1 MILFLAALVV
11 IALAVAPDSGR
22 ASQDMATAT
31 PTETL
36 PPPSP
41 TMYPTNTPRP
51 SLTPTLP
58 APTLIPPT
66 PMPTITPTPYEPPT
80 MSGLAVAQTI
90 GKLRVGTYYNEY
102 PFSWLNEYGEVVGY
116 EVDILR
122 AIGIELGVEVE
133 FTQVTRQSAE
143 EMLLSERVDVLIGQ
157 QVHTRDREDWLD
169 FTDAYYLNEERM
181 VVRTDAPYNTLPD
194 LAGLPV
200 SVEIGSRSERA
211 LRNWSRLNGITFD
224 IRTYFTESS
233 ALDALA
239 NGEVQAMVG
248 ELDSLRRAGRQQM
261 RLIDEPVLVEPYT
274 MVIRRWDVNQRNL
287 LLRSLQRLKASG
299 RLDEIFKTWFPGES
313 IDFTRLVP
321 VYDAL
326 YDDTRGLND
335 FPNDIPYPA
344 NPVLGRLGSGQTLR
358 VAGLVPPGQAAP
370 AQARML
376 NAFNQALV
384 EEMARRWGVQIE
396 IVPGSPITAVD
407 QVVSGQ
413 ADLAVGVSPRWDG
426 ADRVE
431 YSQPYVGHGDRL
443 MVKTNS
449 QVKNGFGDML
459 GTGWWIGYFADD
471 SLDAENI
478 KKFAGIFN
486 VSQNIN
492 EPFAI
497 QDENRAIPAMVDDD
511 NLDAIYGDNLRLI
524 ALMREGQYED
534 RVKILD
540 TPYGDDM
547 PIAFAM
553 PRNDAD
559 FRAQVNLTLQDM
571 VKDGTYQQLWAAHF
585 GVGKPLPILVLPAVN
600 PDVKLSD

>member
-1 MILFLAALVV
+1 
-11 IALAVAPDSGR
+11 
-22 ASQDMATAT
+22 
-31 PTETL
+31 
-36 PPPSP
+36 
-41 TMYPTNTPRP
+41 
-51 SLTPTLP
+51 
-58 APTLIPPT
+58 
-66 PMPTITPTPYEPPT
+66 
-80 MSGLAVAQTI
+80 
-90 GKLRVGTYYNEY
+90 
-102 PFSWLNEYGEVVGY
+102 
-116 EVDILR
+116 
-122 AIGIELGVEVE
+122 
-133 FTQVTRQSAE
+133 
-143 EMLLSERVDVLIGQ
+143 MLLSERVDVLIGQ